1 MINTVSRRLSL
12 SLGALILVLLVLL
25 AGAGF
30 IALRLATEKTVSLTL
45 QQLAETH
52 ALAHQETFR
61 QAQTSVQRLHKELLQ
76 RLDALD
82 PAQSRKRFH
91 ELFARSADGL
101 WRLHP
106 DKVDTERAPTLYLHQ
121 ANGEPDDSVRRRAV
135 ASYELFREQGP
146 ALVPPFFSV
155 YMDFVEVG
163 LMVYSRGIDWGAAAT
178 PQTDNFNY
186 PTMTGARPVNNRER
200 SLFWTPVYFDE
211 QAAAWMVSAIQP
223 LDWHGEWVGTVGHDI
238 TVDSLL
244 ATARQAGASDEY
256 HLILSADQQLI
267 AHPQLYERIAAAQGQ
282 LALSGLHDPLLDQ
295 IDALI
300 HGTPANSGVQRTPDG
315 SHLVAWSRIDGPGW
329 YWISVLPQARLD
341 ERMLLGVGVL
351 LLIGVIFAI
360 PALWAMRSLIRRIV
374 SQPLKSIARAV
385 DELGKGKMP
394 QPIDLKQGNELGRLA
409 DAFDSMVAELAVQ
422 RAEQLRHTHTLE
434 ERVDQRTAELAE
446 AKLAAERANEAKS
459 SFLANMS
466 HEIRTPM
473 NAIIGLTH
481 LLRRGASAPQAD
493 RLGKID
499 EAGRHLLSIIND
511 ILDISKIEAGKLQL
525 EHDDFALSALLD
537 QVRSMIAEAASAKGL
552 SIEIDTDS
560 VPVWLKGDA
569 MRLRQG
575 LLNFASNA
583 VKFTRTGSVRLSAEL
598 LGTEDD
604 DLLVRFAVSDTGIGI
619 PADKLACLF
628 QPFAQSDASTTR
640 QYGGTGL
647 GLVITRRLAE
657 LMGGTAGA
665 GSTPGQG
672 STFWFTARL
681 QAGHGVLPAA
691 ATKSRDAEELLRAQ
705 HGGQHLLLAED
716 NPINREVALEL
727 LHGVGLAV
735 DVAEDGSKALAMAGQ
750 QHYDL
755 ILMDIQMPNLDGLSA
770 TRAIRQLPGWQS
782 KPILA
787 MTANAFSED
796 QAGCLAAGMNDF
808 IAKPVEPEDLYAC
821 LLKWLPRSGQA
832 EATVSAASAPEAE
845 GTPELLASLEA
856 IPGLDVASGL
866 HLMRGKVQRYR
877 HVVQMF
883 VDRHAEAAAQL
894 QELIATSQVEAAE
907 HLAHT
912 LKGAAGS
919 IGAVRIAHQ
928 AIELNN
934 ALRQGDLAATLPC
947 LPALRDEL
955 ALLCQAVRA
964 LPAAE

>member
-1 MINTVSRRLSL
+1 
-12 SLGALILVLLVLL
+12 
-25 AGAGF
+25 
-30 IALRLATEKTVSLTL
+30 
-45 QQLAETH
+45 
-52 ALAHQETFR
+52 
-61 QAQTSVQRLHKELLQ
+61 
-76 RLDALD
+76 
-82 PAQSRKRFH
+82 
-91 ELFARSADGL
+91 
-101 WRLHP
+101 
-106 DKVDTERAPTLYLHQ
+106 
-121 ANGEPDDSVRRRAV
+121 
-135 ASYELFREQGP
+135 
-146 ALVPPFFSV
+146 
-155 YMDFVEVG
+155 
-163 LMVYSRGIDWGAAAT
+163 
-178 PQTDNFNY
+178 
-186 PTMTGARPVNNRER
+186 
-200 SLFWTPVYFDE
+200 
-211 QAAAWMVSAIQP
+211 
-223 LDWHGEWVGTVGHDI
+223 
-238 TVDSLL
+238 
-244 ATARQAGASDEY
+244 
-256 HLILSADQQLI
+256 
-267 AHPQLYERIAAAQGQ
+267 
-282 LALSGLHDPLLDQ
+282 
-295 IDALI
+295 
-300 HGTPANSGVQRTPDG
+300 
-315 SHLVAWSRIDGPGW
+315 
-329 YWISVLPQARLD
+329 
-341 ERMLLGVGVL
+341 
-351 LLIGVIFAI
+351 
-360 PALWAMRSLIRRIV
+360 
-374 SQPLKSIARAV
+374 
-385 DELGKGKMP
+385 
-394 QPIDLKQGNELGRLA
+394 
-409 DAFDSMVAELAVQ
+409 MVAELAVQ

-525 EHDDFALSALLD
+525 EHGDFALPGLLD

-665 GSTPGQG
+665 DSVPGQG

-735 DVAEDGSKALAMAGQ
+735 DIAEDGSKALAMAGQ

-770 TRAIRQLPGWQS
+770 TRAIRQLPGWQT

-832 EATVSAASAPEAE
+832 EATVSAARAPEAE
-845 GTPELLASLEA
+845 GPPELLASLEA

-866 HLMRGKVQRYR
+866 SLMRGKVQRYR

-894 QELIATSQVEAAE
+894 QELIAAGQVEAAE

-928 AIELNN
+928 ASELNN

-947 LPALRDEL
+947 LPELGNEL